1 MKNINQEQNNRIS
14 NIKNDIYPTYNNLS
28 YDKSLSPEKRLYDFL
43 GKYYINLNGVKP
55 NNILEITQP
64 HKKEIVD
71 FVLDLLF
78 QSEQSLY
85 DELLNMEIFKSEIP
99 TMSEPE
105 IEVDNKINRNLLRE
119 KISKSIQQLRQT
131 YEKNRL

>member
-1 MKNINQEQNNRIS
+1 MNKINNIQNNRIS
-14 NIKNDIYPTYNNLS
+14 NIKNDIYPVYNNPS
-28 YDKSLSPEKRLYDFL
+28 YNKNLSPEERLYDFL

-78 QSEQSLY
+78 QSEQKILKKLLK
-85 DELLNMEIFKSEIP
+85 ELEYNQETDSFELNVVKA
-99 TMSEPE
+99 
-105 IEVDNKINRNLLRE
+105 E
-119 KISKSIQQLRQT
+119 KIFIKII
-131 YEKNRL
+131 K